1 MPQKLFD
8 PHARILHDGQY
19 EIRKTSIDVPIK
31 EFDAENA
38 LERNVQERITAMRS
52 EIEEL
57 EAQIREKRR
66 ISEDKADK
74 ILAQV
79 QDEAKKVLEDA
90 EQHAFN
96 RVQKSVQEKESVLQQ
111 ASHEVEMIRS
121 KALHEANE
129 MREDAGRDSVKIKD
143 IAQKVGYDDGVQQ
156 GIAAT
161 QTEVDFA
168 IERLHSIVAETA
180 RERERILV
188 HSETQVINLV
198 ITMVKKVVKK
208 LTAEHQDVV
217 IENVKSALELLR
229 GAMTIFIR
237 VSPLD
242 FNYVSSFKEEF
253 VRKIERRADLKFIE
267 DPTVEP
273 GGVYIETDTGDVDV
287 TIRSQLEELENQMRF
302 YMPVKV
308 KSPEIKRREQEN
320 AENLLKQQEEKV
332 QQEVREHLPK
342 TDFAQ
347 REEYNSKTEVN
358 PEPTNTDKPENS
370 VNTKSSEE
378 EDTTSSAKFE
388 EPTNVDPSENRQ
400 EFSQDNNSSTETID
414 PSDEIIDAEVIDPVD
429 VEAINSYKENL
440 EEITPQ
446 EPHDDITI

>member
-1 MPQKLFD
+1 MSQKFFD

-19 EIRKTSIDVPIK
+19 EIRKTSIEVPIK
-31 EFDAENA
+31 EFDADNV
-38 LERNVQERITAMRS
+38 LERSVQERIDAMRS
-52 EIEEL
+52 EIVEL
-57 EAQIREKRR
+57 EEQIREKRR
-66 ISEDKADK
+66 ISQNKADK
-74 ILAQV
+74 ILEQV
-79 QDEAKKVLEDA
+79 QDEAKKVLEEA

-96 RVQKSVQEKESVLQQ
+96 RAQKSVQEKETVLQQ
-111 ASHEVEMIRS
+111 ASQEVEMIKS
-121 KALHEANE
+121 KALHESNKMKEEAN
-129 MREDAGRDSVKIKD
+129 RESIGIKETAQKDGYDAGI
-143 IAQKVGYDDGVQQ
+143 QQ
-156 GIAAT
+156 GIET
-161 QTEVDFA
+161 SQKDVDFA
-168 IERLHSIVAETA
+168 IERLHSIIAETA

-198 ITMVKKVVKK
+198 VTMVKKVVKK

-332 QQEVREHLPK
+332 QQEEREHLPK

-347 REEYNSKTEVN
+347 REEYNSKTAVN
-358 PEPTNTDKPENS
+358 PEAINADKPKQS
-370 VNTKSSEE
+370 ATKV
-378 EDTTSSAKFE
+378 K
-388 EPTNVDPSENRQ
+388 EPTNVD
-400 EFSQDNNSSTETID
+400 SSETIN
-414 PSDEIIDAEVIDPVD
+414 PTDEMIDAELVD
-429 VEAINSYKENL
+429 SYKENL
-440 EEITPQ
+440 EESTPQ

>member
-1 MPQKLFD
+1 MSQKFFD

-19 EIRKTSIDVPIK
+19 EIRKTSIEVPIK
-31 EFDAENA
+31 EFDADNV
-38 LERNVQERITAMRS
+38 LERSVQERIDAMRS
-52 EIEEL
+52 EIVEL
-57 EAQIREKRR
+57 EEQIREKRR
-66 ISEDKADK
+66 ISQNKADK
-74 ILAQV
+74 ILEQV
-79 QDEAKKVLEDA
+79 QDEAKKVLEEA

-96 RVQKSVQEKESVLQQ
+96 RAQKSVQEKETVLQQ
-111 ASHEVEMIRS
+111 ASQEVEMIKS
-121 KALHEANE
+121 KAFREADE
-129 MREDAGRDSVKIKD
+129 IREDAKNDSVKIKD
-143 IAQKVGYDDGVQQ
+143 IAQKEGYTDGVQQ
-156 GIAAT
+156 GIEAS
-161 QTEVDFA
+161 QKDVDFA
-168 IERLHSIVAETA
+168 IERLHSIIAETA

-198 ITMVKKVVKK
+198 VTMVKKVVKK

-332 QQEVREHLPK
+332 QQEEREHLPK

-347 REEYNSKTEVN
+347 REEYNSKTAVN
-358 PEPTNTDKPENS
+358 PEAINADKPKQS
-370 VNTKSSEE
+370 ATKV
-378 EDTTSSAKFE
+378 K
-388 EPTNVDPSENRQ
+388 EPTNVD
-400 EFSQDNNSSTETID
+400 SSETIN
-414 PSDEIIDAEVIDPVD
+414 PTDEMIDAELVD
-429 VEAINSYKENL
+429 SYKENL
-440 EEITPQ
+440 EESTPQ

>member
-1 MPQKLFD
+1 MEYFVLQKSFN

-19 EIRKTSIDVPIK
+19 EIRTTSMDVPIK
-31 EFDAENA
+31 EFDTENIV
-38 LERNVQERITAMRS
+38 EKNIQKRISSMRS

-57 EAQIREKRR
+57 EIKIKEKRR
-66 ISEDKADK
+66 ISQEKADT

-79 QDEAKKVLEDA
+79 QDEAKKVLEEA

-96 RVQKSVQEKESVLQQ
+96 RVQKSVQEKEITLQQ
-111 ASHEVEMIRS
+111 TSQEVEMIRA
-121 KALHEANE
+121 KALREAEE
-129 MREDAGRDSVKIKD
+129 MKEDANKDSIKIKD
-143 IAQKVGYDDGVQQ
+143 IAQKDGYEDGVQK
-156 GIAAT
+156 GIAAS

-180 RERERILV
+180 RERERILN

-208 LTAEHQDVV
+208 LAAEHQDIVMNN
-217 IENVKSALELLR
+217 IRSALELLR

-242 FNYVSSFKEEF
+242 FNYVSSFKEEL

-267 DPTVEP
+267 DPTIEP
-273 GGVYIETDTGDVDV
+273 GGVYIETDTGDIDV

-320 AENLLKQQEEKV
+320 SEQLAKEQEEDV
-332 QQEVREHLPK
+332 QKEIREQLAK

-347 REEYNSKTEVN
+347 REEFISKPGMSNN
-358 PEPTNTDKPENS
+358 PS
-370 VNTKSSEE
+370 H
-378 EDTTSSAKFE
+378 
-388 EPTNVDPSENRQ
+388 
-400 EFSQDNNSSTETID
+400 
-414 PSDEIIDAEVIDPVD
+414 PVD
-429 VEAINSYKENL
+429 LLDTEEMESYEKDSEK
-440 EEITPQ
+440 
-446 EPHDDITI
+446 

>member
-1 MPQKLFD
+1 
-8 PHARILHDGQY
+8 
-19 EIRKTSIDVPIK
+19 
-31 EFDAENA
+31 
-38 LERNVQERITAMRS
+38 MRS

-57 EAQIREKRR
+57 EIKIKEKRR
-66 ISEDKADK
+66 ISQEKADT

-79 QDEAKKVLEDA
+79 QDEAKKVLEEA

-96 RVQKSVQEKESVLQQ
+96 RVQKSVQEKEITLQQ
-111 ASHEVEMIRS
+111 TSQEVEMIRA
-121 KALHEANE
+121 KALREAEE
-129 MREDAGRDSVKIKD
+129 MKEDANKDSIKIKD
-143 IAQKVGYDDGVQQ
+143 IAQKDGYEDGVQK
-156 GIAAT
+156 GIAAS

-180 RERERILV
+180 RERERILN

-208 LTAEHQDVV
+208 LAAEHQDIVMNN
-217 IENVKSALELLR
+217 IRSALELLR

-242 FNYVSSFKEEF
+242 FNYVSSFKEEL

-267 DPTVEP
+267 DPTIEP
-273 GGVYIETDTGDVDV
+273 GGVYIETDTGDIDV

-320 AENLLKQQEEKV
+320 SEQLAKEQEEDV
-332 QQEVREHLPK
+332 QKEIREQLAK

-347 REEYNSKTEVN
+347 REEFISKPGMSNN
-358 PEPTNTDKPENS
+358 PS
-370 VNTKSSEE
+370 H
-378 EDTTSSAKFE
+378 
-388 EPTNVDPSENRQ
+388 
-400 EFSQDNNSSTETID
+400 
-414 PSDEIIDAEVIDPVD
+414 PVD
-429 VEAINSYKENL
+429 LLDTEEMESYEKDSEK
-440 EEITPQ
+440 
-446 EPHDDITI
+446 

>member
-19 EIRKTSIDVPIK
+19 EIKKTAIEVPIK

-38 LERNVQERITAMRS
+38 LERNVQERITAMRF

-96 RVQKSVQEKESVLQQ
+96 RVQKSVQEKETVLQQ
-111 ASHEVEMIRS
+111 ASQEVEMIKS
-121 KALHEANE
+121 KAFREADE
-129 MREDAGRDSVKIKD
+129 IREDAKNDSVKIKD
-143 IAQKVGYDDGVQQ
+143 IAQKEGYTDGVQQ
-156 GIAAT
+156 GIEAT
-161 QTEVDFA
+161 QKEVDFA
-168 IERLHSIVAETA
+168 IERLHSIIAETA

-198 ITMVKKVVKK
+198 LTMVKKVVKK

-229 GAMTIFIR
+229 GAMTIFIH

-320 AENLLKQQEEKV
+320 SESLLKEQEDKV
-332 QQEVREHLPK
+332 QQEEREHLPK

-347 REEYNSKTEVN
+347 REEYNSKTEIDSESN
-358 PEPTNTDKPENS
+358 KIDKSEAPINKKSPEEDVLSSVKVEESNS
-370 VNTKSSEE
+370 VESSQ
-378 EDTTSSAKFE
+378 EDTMSSVK
-388 EPTNVDPSENRQ
+388 TVD
-400 EFSQDNNSSTETID
+400 STD
-414 PSDEIIDAEVIDPVD
+414 DIIDAEVVDPINT
-429 VEAINSYKENL
+429 EAINSYKENL
-440 EEITPQ
+440 EEVTPQ

>member
-1 MPQKLFD
+1 MSQKFFD

-19 EIRKTSIDVPIK
+19 EIRKTSIEVPIK
-31 EFDAENA
+31 EFDADNV
-38 LERNVQERITAMRS
+38 LERSVQERIDAMRS
-52 EIEEL
+52 EIAEL
-57 EAQIREKRR
+57 EDQIREKRR
-66 ISEDKADK
+66 ISQNKADK
-74 ILAQV
+74 ILEQV
-79 QDEAKKVLEDA
+79 QDEAKKVLEEA

-96 RVQKSVQEKESVLQQ
+96 RVQKSVQEKELVLQQ
-111 ASHEVEMIRS
+111 ASQEVEMIKS
-121 KALHEANE
+121 KASHEANKMKE
-129 MREDAGRDSVKIKD
+129 EATRESIDIKDTAQKNGYDAGI
-143 IAQKVGYDDGVQQ
+143 QQ
-156 GIAAT
+156 GIAT
-161 QTEVDFA
+161 SQKDVDFA

-188 HSETQVINLV
+188 HSETQVVNLV
-198 ITMVKKVVKK
+198 VTMVKKVVKK

-217 IENVKSALELLR
+217 IENVRSALELLR

-320 AENLLKQQEEKV
+320 AENLLKEQEEKV
-332 QQEVREHLPK
+332 QQEEREHLPK

-358 PEPTNTDKPENS
+358 PEATNTDKPKDSTNKES
-370 VNTKSSEE
+370 SATKVKEPSNVDSSE
-378 EDTTSSAKFE
+378 TIN
-388 EPTNVDPSENRQ
+388 PTD
-400 EFSQDNNSSTETID
+400 D
-414 PSDEIIDAEVIDPVD
+414 IIDAEVVD
-429 VEAINSYKENL
+429 SYKENS
-440 EEITPQ
+440 EETAPQ